1 MSNIIFNNSNNNNN
15 NNSSTGKILITN
27 RGNSSGNNNN
37 NVKNEKSQSNNN
49 SSYDGY
55 NERNTNTRERNIYDE
70 VKAELYQDFCENM
83 EENGCD
89 IEINEKEIAESN
101 KKYKKLMLKKSAL
114 FGLTLLTLM
123 FIVAFGAYK
132 TFFKHEFTG
141 EEIAILSNYYNNKT
155 NFPEDGVSGFLNK
168 NIEKIF
174 AEKLS
179 YDSTIDKCI
188 VSNPTITKINTKS
201 DTMANV
207 YFTTTITSNLDISNV
222 NCVLPIMWDV
232 DNNKYYAAGEVIF
245 TPNETTNNNSEIKE
259 NPLLSFEEI
268 SSETDENIESAK
280 IFVNNFF
287 TMLYSGQDVSPY
299 YKSNVKLDVDS
310 GEFEYGG
317 ITEFNFYTETNKN
330 GYNAKA
336 KIKLSMSNGVSYIT
350 EKYMIIE
357 KSDESWI
364 IKAIL

>member
-1 MSNIIFNNSNNNNN
+1 MSNIIFNNSNSNNN
-15 NNSSTGKILITN
+15 NNSNTGKILITN
-27 RGNSSGNNNN
+27 RGNSSNNNIKNETSQRNNNN
-37 NVKNEKSQSNNN
+37 NNSN
-49 SSYDGY
+49 YI
-55 NERNTNTRERNIYDE
+55 EQNTNAREKNIYDE
-70 VKAELYQDFCENM
+70 VKEELYQDFCENM

-201 DTMANV
+201 DTIANV

-222 NCVLPIMWDV
+222 NCVLPIMWDF

-245 TPNETTNNNSEIKE
+245 TPNESTNNNSEIKE

-268 SSETDENIESAK
+268 SSETDENIESSK

-287 TMLYSGQDVSPY
+287 NMLYSGQDISPY

-336 KIKLSMSNGVSYIT
+336 KIKLSMPNGVSYIT